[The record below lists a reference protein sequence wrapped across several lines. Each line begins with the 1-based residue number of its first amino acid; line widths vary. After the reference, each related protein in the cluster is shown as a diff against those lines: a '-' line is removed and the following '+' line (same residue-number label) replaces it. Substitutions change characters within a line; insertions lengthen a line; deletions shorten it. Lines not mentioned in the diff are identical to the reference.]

1 MSNNST
7 KKQKASYKQLQ
18 KHLVKTVDLW
28 TKTADELER
37 QAGESENPNM
47 KEALYLPAAIY
58 RTCCV
63 DLKGVISGEA
73 ILDVAD
79 SPFKPNAAAAVE
91 GVS

>member
-7 KKQKASYKQLQ
+7 KKQKQSYKQLQ
-18 KHLVKTVDLW
+18 KHLKATVDIW

-37 QAGESENPNM
+37 QAGESEDKNM
-47 KEALYLPAAIY
+47 QEALYLPAAIY

-73 ILDVAD
+73 ILDLAD
-79 SPFKPNAAAAVE
+79 SPFKPNAAAIADAT
-91 GVS
+91 

>member
-7 KKQKASYKQLQ
+7 KKQKQSYKQLQ
-18 KHLVKTVDLW
+18 KHLKATVDIW

-37 QAGESENPNM
+37 QAGESQDPNM
-47 KEALYLPAAIY
+47 QEALYLPAAIY

-79 SPFKPNAAAAVE
+79 SPFKPNAAAISEAN
-91 GVS
+91 